1 MATPI
6 NLEAAASQRINP
18 FLKGLTMLTGGLA
31 GEFTG
36 TNEQIR
42 ERNKARQA
50 LLQEELK
57 Q

>member
-36 TNEQIR
+36 TNE
-42 ERNKARQA
+42 
-50 LLQEELK
+50 
-57 Q
+57 